1 MPCSTPLPV
10 NKFTNNPILIGFP
23 WKDSFVFATGT
34 LASPTY
40 LNLSLYDVYF
50 AIAPSFTSAI
60 SLVPTI
66 TKLSNGLATFEFT
79 DVQTAT
85 MKPSTWVGHVFLQ
98 LIAGGAPDFKM
109 QLEITVINPVP
120 TP

>member
-1 MPCSTPLPV
+1 MSCNPLPI
-10 NKFTNNPILIGFP
+10 NKFTNNPLLIGFD
-23 WKDSFVFATGT
+23 WKARLVFATGT

-40 LNLSLYDVYF
+40 LDLSLYNIYF

-66 TKLSNGLATFEFT
+66 TKYSNGEATFEYSA
-79 DVQTAT
+79 VQTST
-85 MKPSTWVGHVFLQ
+85 MTAGTWVGHCFVE
-98 LIAGGAPDFKM
+98 LISNGAPDFKM
-109 QLEITVINPVP
+109 QLEVNVINPVP

>member
-1 MPCSTPLPV
+1 MSCSTPLPV

-23 WKDSFVFATGT
+23 WKDSLVFATGT

-40 LNLSLYDVYF
+40 LDLSLYDIYF
-50 AIAPSFTSAI
+50 AIAPSFTSSI
-60 SLVPTI
+60 SLIPTI

-85 MKPSTWVGHVFLQ
+85 MAAGTWVGHAFVQ
-98 LIAGGAPDFKM
+98 LISNGAPDFKM
-109 QLEITVINPVP
+109 QLEISIIDPVP